1 MKIVGERKTV
11 AARLAEIT
19 GTESVYTR
27 MPRCAYEIGPFAI
40 ELDGSVTVSESTDF
54 TALSV
59 LAQEGLLEGYVAPE
73 EAQEDEEAEEAI
85 ERATEAQEA
94 LGETE
99 KSESAEGSADVTDAA
114 ESSTEECDATASTE
128 ETDIAEETQEA
139 VEEGSPE
146 TLTISMPLTGHT
158 ASSLRNLVAMVYSRG
173 PLLAKATG
181 GMFSCPLEQVEAL
194 KDCVTVEDV
203 LAHLSTDLIGLSF
216 EDDLITFT
224 GFPMTED
231 GDKIQAFTHVAAQMG
246 KAAKE
251 HKRIQPKVIDTTNE
265 RYAFRIWLQA
275 LSMSGEEFKTARRA
289 LLAPLSGSSAFKDD
303 AMEQRWKEKQ
313 AAKRDAR
320 RAAKE
325 ELQQAEEGVVS
336 EAEEMYTEVNTDEV
350 PA

>member
-1 MKIVGERKTV
+1 MDPLTPEQRHKNMSAIRSKDTSIEVVLRK
-11 AARLAEIT
+11 
-19 GTESVYTR
+19 
-27 MPRCAYEIGPFAI
+27 
-40 ELDGSVTVSESTDF
+40 
-54 TALSV
+54 ALWQRGHRYRKNYKK
-59 LAQEGLLEGYVAPE
+59 LPGKP
-73 EAQEDEEAEEAI
+73 D
-85 ERATEAQEA
+85 
-94 LGETE
+94 
-99 KSESAEGSADVTDAA
+99 
-114 ESSTEECDATASTE
+114 
-128 ETDIAEETQEA
+128 
-139 VEEGSPE
+139 
-146 TLTISMPLTGHT
+146 ISMPLTGHT

-325 ELQQAEEGVVS
+325 ELQQAEEGVVT
-336 EAEEMYTEVNTDEV
+336 EVKEMYEVESDEV
-350 PA
+350 SA